1 MNGELLAFLILSGA
15 AILGGILMINLKKV
29 VHMLL
34 SVVLTFVSLAGI
46 YILLSAEFVAVV
58 QILIYSG
65 AITIILAFGIMLT
78 NHKAQ
83 EERSSNRLRAIL
95 VGVGVIIFFFTTYAG
110 IKNLY
115 FGTGADSLHIDNTQ
129 KIGESIFS
137 HYVIPFEL
145 VSIVLLVALM
155 GAVVLTRQREED
167 DE

>member
-1 MNGELLAFLILSGA
+1 MNGEFLAFLILSGT

-46 YILLSAEFVAVV
+46 YVLLSAEFVAVV

-65 AITIILAFGIMLT
+65 AITILLTFGIMLT
-78 NHKAQ
+78 DHKA
-83 EERSSNRLRAIL
+83 EEDRVSSRIRAAL
-95 VGVGVIIFFFTTYAG
+95 AGLGVIIFFFTVYAG
-110 IKNLY
+110 IRNLY
-115 FGTGADSLHIDNTQ
+115 FGPGAETLHADNTR
-129 KIGESIFS
+129 KVGESIFS

-155 GAVVLTRQREED
+155 GAVVLTRRREGED
-167 DE
+167 Q